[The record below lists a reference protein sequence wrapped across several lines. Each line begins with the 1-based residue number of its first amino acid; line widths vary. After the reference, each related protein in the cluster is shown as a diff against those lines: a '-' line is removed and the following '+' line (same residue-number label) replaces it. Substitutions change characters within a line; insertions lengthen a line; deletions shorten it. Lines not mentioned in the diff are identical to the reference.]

1 MWRSSHALSFSW
13 LCPNVIGK
21 SLLISNNS
29 LSSSLPIMEN
39 SGTTLHS
46 LLNWG
51 KGKGG
56 NLEKPDWVDWFP
68 LESNALCYW
77 WKRNKKI
84 LRVRWERKM
93 RVFGLRENFRSV
105 ERGDGSLER
114 ESCICVFF
122 SFIYLFFTL
131 HELYLKCTWW
141 DRFFSSVALFWA
153 ECSFSIL
160 WGISAETKISLWITF
175 CLSDSCF
182 PEYITVSGLGHE
194 AALLSVTYTSVH
206 RIQSKVIS
214 SKLFILLQ
222 IKMQRNAR

>member
-122 SFIYLFFTL
+122 SF
-131 HELYLKCTWW
+131 
-141 DRFFSSVALFWA
+141 V
-153 ECSFSIL
+153 
-160 WGISAETKISLWITF
+160 
-175 CLSDSCF
+175 
-182 PEYITVSGLGHE
+182 
-194 AALLSVTYTSVH
+194 
-206 RIQSKVIS
+206 
-214 SKLFILLQ
+214 LFIYFLLYMSCIWNVHGETDFFQVLLCFELNAVLVFFEGNNCQ
-222 IKMQRNAR
+222 IDKK